1 MALCS
6 GTSRLSC
13 KFHYCVKRF
22 NAHTARIIVA
32 TADGLAT
39 MLVAI
44 FWRIVSFKFT
54 NLVERVGLLTL
65 IIIGEGIIGMV
76 KSVSCITKSQ
86 GSNNG
91 TEIGTVVAGVL
102 LLVCPISL
110 SCRSALTNPLLVP
123 HLDAIF

>member
-6 GTSRLSC
+6 GISQLSC
-13 KFHYCVKRF
+13 KLYCGGRGKIA
-22 NAHTARIIVA
+22 NAIRIIVA
-32 TADGLAT
+32 VADGLAT

-44 FWRIVSFKFT
+44 FWRILSFKYT

-86 GSNNG
+86 ATNNG

-102 LLVCPISL
+102 LLVCQISL
-110 SCRSALTNPLLVP
+110 S
-123 HLDAIF
+123 